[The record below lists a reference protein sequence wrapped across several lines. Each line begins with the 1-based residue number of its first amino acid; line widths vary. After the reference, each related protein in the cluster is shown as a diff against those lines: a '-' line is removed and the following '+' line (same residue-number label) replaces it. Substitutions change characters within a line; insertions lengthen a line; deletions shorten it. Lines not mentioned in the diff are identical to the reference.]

1 MPDGPVA
8 VQEMEWQRRV
18 TPKEGANVGERKK
31 AKKDEALDV
40 AQRWRGGFHSSE
52 ITGSLFVHISW
63 CQRPP
68 CGAVLRLASD
78 AGADLAECLSN

>member
-31 AKKDEALDV
+31 AKKDEALEV

-52 ITGSLFVHISW
+52 ITGSLFDIFYDV
-63 CQRPP
+63 R
-68 CGAVLRLASD
+68 GRY
-78 AGADLAECLSN
+78 AGAESFELRTRNS

>member
-31 AKKDEALDV
+31 AKKDEALEV
-40 AQRWRGGFHSSE
+40 AQRWRGGFHDAEEVSYNEAWHSE
-52 ITGSLFVHISW
+52 I
-63 CQRPP
+63 Q
-68 CGAVLRLASD
+68 
-78 AGADLAECLSN
+78 

>member
-31 AKKDEALDV
+31 AKKDEALEV
-40 AQRWRGGFHSSE
+40 AQRWRGGFHDAE
-52 ITGSLFVHISW
+52 EV
-63 CQRPP
+63 
-68 CGAVLRLASD
+68 RL
-78 AGADLAECLSN
+78 